1 MIKNER
7 QYRITKAQAAEFAST
22 LQLLRDQPTGDLH
35 PKLRQAQIAA
45 VQSQFADLE
54 SELIEYQCLRNQR
67 PAVIEAQS
75 LEELPRALIRARIA
89 VGLSQKD
96 LSAKMGLKEQQIQRY
111 EATEYVS
118 ASLARIGDVAKA
130 LGVRIAESVF
140 LPDFEPTRDALYAR
154 LDTAGIDAEFFLN
167 RLLPADV
174 SAGLQDESAEVEGK
188 WVARS
193 TEVLKRIFGWNTAQ
207 LFGTDSLAIEGAAIA
222 TARFKLPGGAHGRRL
237 NAYIAYAHYLGMVIA
252 NACDVLPRA
261 PLTLDAHALR
271 EELVS
276 RDPSIGLETLLHL
289 FWDHGVPVLP
299 LSDAGAF
306 HGACWR
312 INGRNVVVVKHRSK
326 FLARWIFDLL
336 HEWHHAGQAPD
347 DASHSWI
354 EENELTSIHRTSV
367 EEQEASRFAGDVLLG
382 GQAEA
387 LVMACVEASRGQI
400 PALKGTVARIAQQ
413 ASIVVDHLANYLA
426 WRLSLQQENWW
437 GTANNLQTQV
447 GDPFAIARKVFYER
461 FDFKQIDPIDARLL
475 ERALRRE
482 GENE

>member
-7 QYRITKAQAAEFAST
+7 QYRITKVQAAEFASA
-22 LQLLRDQPTGDLH
+22 LQLLKSQPTGDLH
-35 PKLRQAQIAA
+35 PKLLQAQIAA
-45 VQSQFADLE
+45 VESQFADLD
-54 SELIEYQCLRNQR
+54 SELIEYQSLRNER

-96 LSAKMGLKEQQIQRY
+96 LATKMGLKEQQIQRY
-111 EATEYVS
+111 EATDYAS
-118 ASLARIGDVAKA
+118 ASLGRISDVAKA

-154 LDTAGIDAEFFLN
+154 LDTAGIDADFFLS
-167 RLLPADV
+167 RLLPTDV
-174 SAGLQDESAEVEGK
+174 SAGIQDESEVEGK

-193 TEVLKRIFGWNTAQ
+193 TEVLKRIFGWNSDQ
-207 LFGTDSLAIEGAAIA
+207 LFGADTLAIENAAIA
-222 TARFKLPGGAHGRRL
+222 TARFKLPGGPHGRRL
-237 NAYIAYAHYLGMVIA
+237 NAYIAYAHYLGMVVA
-252 NACDVLPRA
+252 NACDALPRV
-261 PLTLDAHALR
+261 PLSLDARILR
-271 EELVS
+271 EKLAF
-276 RDPSIGLETLLHL
+276 RDPSIGLEALLHL

-299 LSDAGAF
+299 LSDPGAF

-312 INGRNVVVVKHRSK
+312 VNGRNVIVAKHRSK
-326 FLARWIFDLL
+326 FLARWTFDLL

-354 EENELTSIHRTSV
+354 EEHDLTSIHRTSV
-367 EEQEASRFAGDVLLG
+367 EEQEASRFAGDVLLA

-387 LVMACVEASRGQI
+387 LVMACVEGGRGQI
-400 PALKGTVARIAQQ
+400 PALKGMVARIAQQ
-413 ASIVVDHLANYLA
+413 SGMVVDHLANYLA

-437 GTANNLQTQV
+437 GTANNLQSQI
-447 GDPFAIARKVFYER
+447 GDPFAIARTVFYER

-475 ERALRRE
+475 ERALHRD
-482 GENE
+482 GEHE